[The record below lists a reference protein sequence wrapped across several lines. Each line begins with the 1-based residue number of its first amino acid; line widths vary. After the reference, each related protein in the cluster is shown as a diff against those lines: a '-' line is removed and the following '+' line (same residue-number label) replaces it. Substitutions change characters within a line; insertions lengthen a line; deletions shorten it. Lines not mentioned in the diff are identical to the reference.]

1 MGKKQ
6 SKQIS
11 LANNYM
17 QKGKLF
23 FIFLNSLLTE
33 TIMPVGMT
41 FQFYFKGVV
50 LLANVIISTPAFKYI
65 KRNF

>member
-6 SKQIS
+6 NKQIS

-23 FIFLNSLLTE
+23 FISLNSILTE
-33 TIMPVGMT
+33 TIMPIVMT
-41 FQFYFKGVV
+41 FQFYF
-50 LLANVIISTPAFKYI
+50 
-65 KRNF
+65 

>member
-41 FQFYFKGVV
+41 FQFYFKRSGVV
-50 LLANVIISTPAFKYI
+50 GKCNY
-65 KRNF
+65 